1 MYTKSRSL
9 LDGIED
15 RIRDAAAR
23 YQAAREGLLA
33 LRGPGAWETVLQV
46 LRKEDIRGM
55 NERMMND
62 EEKADNR
69 KARKLA
75 GLPGDR
81 SDDVDEYGESVEL
94 TVLFNLETGE
104 GQRALSW
111 IWYTAMSSEEVGE
124 DGKLHSGTCVHST
137 SHSH

>member
-1 MYTKSRSL
+1 
-9 LDGIED
+9 
-15 RIRDAAAR
+15 
-23 YQAAREGLLA
+23 
-33 LRGPGAWETVLQV
+33 
-46 LRKEDIRGM
+46 M

-75 GLPGDR
+75 GLPGDG
-81 SDDVDEYGESVEL
+81 SDEVNEYGEPVEL

-104 GQRALSW
+104 GRRALSW
-111 IWYTAMSSEEVGE
+111 IWYMAMSSEEVGE
-124 DGKLHSGTCVHST
+124 DRKLHSGMCATIAI